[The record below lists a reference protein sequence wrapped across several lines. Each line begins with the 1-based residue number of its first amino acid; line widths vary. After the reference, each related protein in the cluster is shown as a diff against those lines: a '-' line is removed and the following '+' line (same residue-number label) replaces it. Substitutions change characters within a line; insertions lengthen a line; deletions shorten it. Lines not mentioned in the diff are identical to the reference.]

1 MKSMKQE
8 KSVNMGNTHSE
19 TNSEMVSYKMALPE
33 PELLAYLDYLD
44 YSKKTVKELIALCKE
59 KELKGYSR
67 KKKAEL
73 VNMLSSTTTTPVS
86 APKNKAETDEKAKAP
101 VKAEPEMSQVNLKSQ
116 RKTKNLG
123 FNTAKTQDESY
134 AEIEAKCPTA
144 KCSDG
149 KHEGERTLPVRKFYL
164 NKAGKGLQGAC
175 ITCQKNRRANRI
187 KRSREK
193 FQGKTKQDICDM
205 YLNTYGQSKTCSKC
219 KSSKAPSE
227 FPISISME
235 TGLHNHCILCSI
247 GNSQGNGGLRDFIF
261 MPDKDGIKYKKKDK
275 CERCSGTDKLAVD
288 HILPIAKGGT
298 DCIPNKQTL
307 CVHCNSKKN
316 DTIDCIVKP
325 EFLSVRYKDDIL
337 DFTEN
342 TSLSQVLSKKV
353 YEFRQKNIDNASLEA
368 IRASVKNYAKKYN
381 LGHNLDRIVGK
392 IATIVFNK
400 S

>member
-1 MKSMKQE
+1 MKCSICKQE
-8 KSVNMGNTHSE
+8 GHNKHSC
-19 TNSEMVSYKMALPE
+19 
-33 PELLAYLDYLD
+33 
-44 YSKKTVKELIALCKE
+44 KT
-59 KELKGYSR
+59 
-67 KKKAEL
+67 
-73 VNMLSSTTTTPVS
+73 MTTPVA
-86 APKNKAETDEKAKAP
+86 APTIETSEA
-101 VKAEPEMSQVNLKSQ
+101 NLKSQ

-134 AEIEAKCPTA
+134 AEIEAQNPTA
-144 KCSDG
+144 RCSDG

-164 NKAGKGLQGAC
+164 NKGGKGLQGAC
-175 ITCQKNRRANRI
+175 ITCQKNRRADRI

-193 FQGKTKQDICDM
+193 FGEKPKQEIYDM
-205 YLNTYGQSKTCSKC
+205 YLKTYGQTKKCSKC
-219 KSSKAPSE
+219 NASKSPSD

-298 DCIPNKQTL
+298 DCIQNKQTL
-307 CVHCNSKKN
+307 CIHCNSKKN
-316 DTIDCIVKP
+316 DTIDCVVKP
-325 EFLSVRYKDDIL
+325 EFLSARYKEESL

-342 TSLSQVLSKKV
+342 TTLSRILSKKV
-353 YEFRQKNIDNASLEA
+353 YEFRQKNIDNASLED
-368 IRASVKNYAKKYN
+368 IQISVKAYAKQHN
-381 LGHNLDRIVGK
+381 LGHNLERIIGK
-392 IATIVFNK
+392 IATVFNK

>member
-1 MKSMKQE
+1 MKCSICKQE
-8 KSVNMGNTHSE
+8 GHNKRSCK
-19 TNSEMVSYKMALPE
+19 KM
-33 PELLAYLDYLD
+33 
-44 YSKKTVKELIALCKE
+44 
-59 KELKGYSR
+59 
-67 KKKAEL
+67 
-73 VNMLSSTTTTPVS
+73 TTPVS
-86 APKNKAETDEKAKAP
+86 APKIEAETD
-101 VKAEPEMSQVNLKSQ
+101 VKVKHQAYIEMSETNLKPQ
-116 RKTKNLG
+116 RKTTNLG
-123 FNTAKTQDESY
+123 FNTAKTQDQSY
-134 AEIEAKCPTA
+134 AEIEAQNPTA
-144 KCSDG
+144 MCSDG
-149 KHEGERTLPVRKFYL
+149 KHEGERTLPVCKFYL

-187 KRSREK
+187 KRSRDK
-193 FQGKTKQDICDM
+193 FGGKNKQEICDM
-205 YLNTYGQSKTCSKC
+205 YLKTYGQTKTCSKC
-219 KSSKAPSE
+219 KASKSPSE
-227 FPISISME
+227 FPMSISME

-316 DTIDCIVKP
+316 DTIDCVVKP
-325 EFLSVRYKDDIL
+325 EFLSVRYKEESL

-342 TSLSQVLSKKV
+342 TTLSRILSKKV
-353 YEFRQKNIDNASLEA
+353 YEFKQKNINTASLED
-368 IRASVKNYAKKYN
+368 IRNSVKDYAKKHN

-392 IATIVFNK
+392 IAAVFNK

>member
-1 MKSMKQE
+1 MTCSICKQE
-8 KSVNMGNTHSE
+8 GHNKRSC
-19 TNSEMVSYKMALPE
+19 
-33 PELLAYLDYLD
+33 
-44 YSKKTVKELIALCKE
+44 KKIT
-59 KELKGYSR
+59 
-67 KKKAEL
+67 
-73 VNMLSSTTTTPVS
+73 MPVS
-86 APKNKAETDEKAKAP
+86 APQIKAETDVVPNIIEL
-101 VKAEPEMSQVNLKSQ
+101 NLKTQ

-134 AEIEAKCPTA
+134 AEIEAKDSTA

-149 KHEGERTLPVRKFYL
+149 KHEGERTIPVRKFYL

-175 ITCQKNRRANRI
+175 ITCQTNYRANRI

-193 FQGKTKQDICDM
+193 FHEKTKQDICDM
-205 YLNTYGQSKTCSKC
+205 YLKTYGQTKTCSKC
-219 KSSKAPSE
+219 KSSKPPCE
-227 FPISISME
+227 FSISISME

-261 MPDKDGIKYKKKDK
+261 MPDKDGIKYNKKDK
-275 CERCSGTDKLAVD
+275 CERCSGTNKLAVD

-307 CVHCNSKKN
+307 CTNCNSKKN
-316 DTIDCIVKP
+316 DTIDCIVNQ
-325 EFLSVRYKDDIL
+325 ELLSVRYRDDAL

-342 TSLSQVLSKKV
+342 TSLSRALSKKV
-353 YEFRQKNIDNASLEA
+353 YDFRQKNINNASLEELRTS
-368 IRASVKNYAKKYN
+368 IKDYAKKHN

-392 IATIVFNK
+392 IAVVFNK